1 MVDIYYSRV
10 GANTYVIFNENN
22 EAFVVDPGFSN
33 NNQVIDHIK
42 KLKKDIKAI
51 LITHGHYDHIY
62 ALEDLVKLY
71 PNAKVYI
78 SSNEK
83 DFLTNPDL
91 NLSTNSEF
99 GEIKLIN
106 FLPNNLV
113 EVDDEDIINVCGY
126 KIKVIATPFHTKGS
140 LCYFITDEKLL
151 FSGDT
156 LFYSTIGRSDLPTGT
171 SRTIESSL
179 LKLKKLP
186 EDIKLYPGHG
196 PISTLDREKAHNA
209 YLKNI

>member
-42 KLKKDIKAI
+42 KLKKDIKVI

-140 LCYFITDEKLL
+140 VCYFIIDEKLL

-186 EDIKLYPGHG
+186 EDVKLYPGHG

>member
-22 EAFVVDPGFSN
+22 EVFVVDPGFSN

-42 KLKKDIKAI
+42 KLNKKIKAI

-83 DFLTNPDL
+83 DFLTSPDL
-91 NLSTNSEF
+91 NLSANSEF

-140 LCYFITDEKLL
+140 VCYFIEDEKLL

-186 EDIKLYPGHG
+186 KDVKLYPGHG